1 MTPNMSNFPSL
12 KYSFSDYIVT
22 KVALECLESSLK
34 RNNDKEH
41 NELKHRTKKKN
52 KVSSPFQSLLKS
64 YSKFDMENNI
74 QNKI

>member
-22 KVALECLESSLK
+22 KVTLECLESSLK

-41 NELKHRTKKKN
+41 NELKHRTKKKKKN
-52 KVSSPFQSLLKS
+52 K
-64 YSKFDMENNI
+64 
-74 QNKI
+74 